1 MNNREFILNS
11 ISRIYEEIT
20 ILVAK
25 SLYLSQI
32 NNEFTIFHANSLWI
46 HYLLRE
52 FTTISLSFLNRTEP
66 QNRTE
71 PLGPGPIDFGPWIPD
86 CKLEIQDLNS
96 RSDNNPFEIHEVWLN
111 HPLKRPEG
119 RTGTSGYNRLVKM
132 ITVKSSAD

>member
-11 ISRIYEEIT
+11 LSRICEEIT
-20 ILVAK
+20 ILVAE

-66 QNRTE
+66 
-71 PLGPGPIDFGPWIPD
+71 
-86 CKLEIQDLNS
+86 
-96 RSDNNPFEIHEVWLN
+96 
-111 HPLKRPEG
+111 
-119 RTGTSGYNRLVKM
+119 
-132 ITVKSSAD
+132 